1 MQFISKKLSMPVQV
15 EDWVKNEKPNGWT
28 LGKDYKDGYD
38 ILREQL
44 RPEQKNLCCY
54 CCQALETQVTIEH
67 VKSRNLYPALT
78 YDYNNL
84 LLSCKTPKQC
94 DNAKGNQELDLNPLM
109 IECDIEIKIN
119 LAGEL
124 IANTD
129 RAKEAIT
136 ILNLNNETLCGKR
149 RRMIDTIKFTFDP
162 TKLVPPVAILDKA
175 TLTIMLDSLGNT
187 PQYHALLYILK
198 KLG

>member
-28 LGKDYKDGYD
+28 LGKDYKDGYE

>member
-28 LGKDYKDGYD
+28 LGKDYKNGYD

-124 IANTD
+124 LANTD

-187 PQYHALLYILK
+187 PQYHALLYVLN